1 MNNNQHLA
9 FPFANQAELV
19 IKTKSK
25 KTSVQAEL
33 ASSVIEIFQSACFR
47 KPSDLTQPLVLQF
60 GDPTLQH
67 FTLQNFSF
75 KVEQILVEAGSN
87 KIVGIYWHHPNQAK
101 GNVIQGFSGLSC
113 VILATPGFAEKHKI
127 DLKDTR
133 ILIK

>member
-1 MNNNQHLA
+1 MKKNQMLS

-25 KTSVQAEL
+25 KTIVKAEL

-47 KPSDLTQPLVLQF
+47 KPSDLPQPLVLQF
-60 GDPTLQH
+60 GDPTIQH

-101 GNVIQGFSGLSC
+101 GNIIQGFSGLSC

-133 ILIK
+133 ILIN